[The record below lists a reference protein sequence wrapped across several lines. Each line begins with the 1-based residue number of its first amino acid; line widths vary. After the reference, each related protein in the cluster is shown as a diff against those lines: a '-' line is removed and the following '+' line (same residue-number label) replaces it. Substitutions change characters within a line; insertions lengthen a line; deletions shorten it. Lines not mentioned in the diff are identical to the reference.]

1 MKRLGVV
8 TSKMILDIRSRD
20 YDLKTVEALIYQD
33 ILSKS
38 ILCMFSDSWDMT
50 NSLYQDF
57 KCPQQLF
64 SFIIVVS
71 FLNIRVNSRL
81 NTTPVT
87 HLDEEVC
94 HHAL

>member
-1 MKRLGVV
+1 MIHNVHSGDV
-8 TSKMILDIRSRD
+8 TDD
-20 YDLKTVEALIYQD
+20 ELKTIKSLIYQD
-33 ILSKS
+33 ILSTS
-38 ILCMFSDSWDMT
+38 ILSMVSDSRYIIS
-50 NSLYQDF
+50 NLNQFF
-57 KCPQQLF
+57 KRLQQPF
-64 SFIIVVS
+64 SFIVVVR